1 MQELEL
7 ELHQQEEIPNEI
19 PLPVEEISI
28 TPVSNGRNTRGKDI
42 SSTYSSFIPK
52 GRDKATVTTSIQ
64 QQVTNMIKSDNV
76 FLFISIY

>member
-28 TPVSNGRNTRGKDI
+28 IPVSNGRNTQGKDI
-42 SSTYSSFIPK
+42 SSTYSSLIPK
-52 GRDKATVTTSIQ
+52 GRDKVTVTTYI
-64 QQVTNMIKSDNV
+64 QQVTNIIKSDNV
-76 FLFISIY
+76 F